1 MASWKIG
8 PPTSAV
14 CLAAG
19 LLREK
24 TLGVSLLSIPPSV
37 QGKPAAPTNANPSV
51 LCLHR
56 GERGTH
62 GNRPHLQGRPQIQG
76 AGEGE
81 GEPPGWGVL

>member
-37 QGKPAAPTNANPSV
+37 
-51 LCLHR
+51 
-56 GERGTH
+56 
-62 GNRPHLQGRPQIQG
+62 
-76 AGEGE
+76 
-81 GEPPGWGVL
+81 